1 MKWSTVC
8 EIGQKRERNYKKADK
23 QSERKERG
31 LINRAK
37 DERKLM
43 NIRGRKKN
51 EKWLGGRREGERRL
65 GLEEVDGRKEACRNS
80 IYV

>member
-1 MKWSTVC
+1 MPVVSSGQDRNTPELPFKVC
-8 EIGQKRERNYKKADK
+8 YRNYKKADK

-51 EKWLGGRREGERRL
+51 EG
-65 GLEEVDGRKEACRNS
+65 
-80 IYV
+80 